1 MDFELISDYSPTG
14 DQPQAIKQLVTGVK
28 NGEPHQ
34 VLLGVT
40 GSGKTFTIANVIQE
54 VNRPTLIL
62 SHNKTLAAQ
71 LYGEFKQFFPNNAV
85 EYFISYY
92 DYYQPE
98 AFIASTNT
106 YIEKDLAI
114 NMEIDKLRLSTV
126 SSLMS
131 GRRDVIVVA
140 SVSCIYGAGN
150 PEEYKRSILTI
161 GPGEIVSRNQFLYRL
176 VEILYSRTELDFV
189 RGTFRVKGDTVD
201 IFPGYA
207 DFAYRIIFFGDE
219 VEEIHRI
226 DPTTGRKISNER
238 QIAIF
243 PANLFVTGRDVLL
256 QSIKEIQDDLMA
268 QINFFAKEGRL
279 AEAERIKERTEFDL
293 EMMRELGYCSGIEN
307 YSRYFDRREPG
318 QRPFCLLDYFPE
330 DMLLVVDESHVT
342 LPQIRAMWGGD
353 RSRKEA
359 LVDYGFRL
367 PSALDNRPLTFQEF
381 ENLVGQTIYVSAT
394 PAEYELRK
402 TDGVVVEQIIRPTGL
417 LDPEIEVRPSL
428 NQIDDLLDE
437 IHTRIKRKERVLVTT
452 LTKRMAEELSKYL
465 DRVGVKCRYI
475 HSEVKA
481 LDRVEILRELRLGV
495 FDVLVGVNLLREG
508 LDLPEVS
515 LVAIMDADKEGFLR
529 DIRSLIQ
536 TIGRAARNENGK
548 VLMYADNITGSM
560 QKAIDETRRRRSI
573 QMAYNEEH
581 GITPKTILKSTE
593 AIMGQTS
600 VADVK
605 GRKVYTGRETV
616 DVAADPLVAY
626 MNKDQLQKLVLET
639 QRKMEQAAK
648 DMDFLEAARF
658 RDEYLQLKEKL
669 EKQT

>member
-1 MDFELISDYSPTG
+1 
-14 DQPQAIKQLVTGVK
+14 
-28 NGEPHQ
+28 
-34 VLLGVT
+34 
-40 GSGKTFTIANVIQE
+40 
-54 VNRPTLIL
+54 
-62 SHNKTLAAQ
+62 
-71 LYGEFKQFFPNNAV
+71 
-85 EYFISYY
+85 
-92 DYYQPE
+92 
-98 AFIASTNT
+98 
-106 YIEKDLAI
+106 
-114 NMEIDKLRLSTV
+114 
-126 SSLMS
+126 
-131 GRRDVIVVA
+131 
-140 SVSCIYGAGN
+140 
-150 PEEYKRSILTI
+150 
-161 GPGEIVSRNQFLYRL
+161 
-176 VEILYSRTELDFV
+176 
-189 RGTFRVKGDTVD
+189 
-201 IFPGYA
+201 
-207 DFAYRIIFFGDE
+207 
-219 VEEIHRI
+219 
-226 DPTTGRKISNER
+226 
-238 QIAIF
+238 
-243 PANLFVTGRDVLL
+243 
-256 QSIKEIQDDLMA
+256 
-268 QINFFAKEGRL
+268 RL

-402 TDGVVVEQIIRPTGL
+402 THGVVVEQIIRPTGL

-529 DIRSLIQ
+529 ESRSLIQ

-573 QMAYNEEH
+573 QMAYNEEQ
-581 GITPKTILKSTE
+581 GITPTTVLKSKE
-593 AIMGQTS
+593 SIMGQTK
-600 VADVK
+600 VADSK
-605 GRKVYTGRETV
+605 KSSRQY
-616 DVAADPLVAY
+616 
-626 MNKDQLQKLVLET
+626 
-639 QRKMEQAAK
+639 
-648 DMDFLEAARF
+648 
-658 RDEYLQLKEKL
+658 
-669 EKQT
+669 